1 MINGTSDLRTAPQ
14 LLNFIKNWIKNEGTF
29 LAGRFRLR
37 VVPDC
42 PLQIQSFH
50 QPECMNGEGTSKQN
64 LNAIGR
70 CLDQCVGNKTSA
82 VNQRSTPVNSTSL
95 YHFLLLIAA
104 SLN

>member
-14 LLNFIKNWIKNEGTF
+14 LLNIIEDWIKNEGTF

-50 QPECMNGEGTSKQN
+50 QPECMSDESTSEQN
-64 LNAIGR
+64 LDVIGQ

-82 VNQRSTPVNSTSL
+82 VNHRTTPINSTSF
-95 YHFLLLIAA
+95 Y
-104 SLN
+104 S

>member
-1 MINGTSDLRTAPQ
+1 MNGTSDLRTAPQ
-14 LLNFIKNWIKNEGTF
+14 LLSFIEDWVKNEGTF

-50 QPECMNGEGTSKQN
+50 QPECMNGEGLSKQN
-64 LNAIGR
+64 LKTIDQ

-82 VNQRSTPVNSTSL
+82 VNRYTTPINSTSL
-95 YHFLLLIAA
+95 YHFLLLVAA